1 MAVAAKIGKHLFK
14 YRKNGPVND
23 ALTGRT
29 IGSDF
34 DIGCTLRCFKS
45 VFFGEALQRSEIY
58 LWKVSRWPSR
68 VAGHPILEIV
78 RQPSKATSR
87 QALRVA
93 PQISLTK
100 PRAIDAGAGAAVLI
114 VVVEAAACNE
124 DDHLSIAVLRAVN
137 TLPVSYRAYEEFN

>member
-68 VAGHPILEIV
+68 VAGHPIPEID
-78 RQPSKATSR
+78 SAAIESDETTSAADCATD
-87 QALRVA
+87 L
-93 PQISLTK
+93 
-100 PRAIDAGAGAAVLI
+100 
-114 VVVEAAACNE
+114 
-124 DDHLSIAVLRAVN
+124 
-137 TLPVSYRAYEEFN
+137 